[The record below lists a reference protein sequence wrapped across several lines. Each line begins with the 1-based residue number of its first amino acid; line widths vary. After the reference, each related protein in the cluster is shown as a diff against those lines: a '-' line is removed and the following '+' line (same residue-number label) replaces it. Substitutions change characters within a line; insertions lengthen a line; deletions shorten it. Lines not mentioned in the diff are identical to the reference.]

1 MKLYDEVMPAP
12 NPRKVRIFLAEK
24 GIDVPRERVRMHKR
38 EHKAEDFLKKNP
50 LGQVPVLELDD
61 GTCLTE
67 SLAICHYLEQ
77 QRPEPNLMGKGALEQ
92 AQVLMWNDILT
103 FEGYLPLQEALRNGH
118 EAFKGRALPGPVAW
132 EQIPALAERGRRR
145 TAIFL
150 DKLETR
156 LGESEFVAAKR
167 FTYAD
172 IVAFVYIGFAP
183 RATGLSPT
191 DGRPAL
197 TQWSE
202 AIAARPAI
210 QRVS

>member
-1 MKLYDEVMPAP
+1 MKFYDYRSAP
-12 NPRKVRIFLAEK
+12 SPRKVRLFIAEK
-24 GIDVPRERVRMHKR
+24 GLDVPTVEVDLRARAQQEP
-38 EHKAEDFLKKNP
+38 AFLAKNA
-50 LGQVPVLELDD
+50 GATVPVLELDD

-77 QRPEPNLMGKGALEQ
+77 QRPEPNLMGEGAREQ

-103 FEGYLPLQEALRNGH
+103 FEGYLPLQESLRNGH

-145 TAIFL
+145 TALFL

-172 IVAFVYIGFAP
+172 IVAFVYLGFTP
-183 RATGLSPT
+183 RATGLNPI

-197 TQWSE
+197 KQWSE
-202 AIAARPAI
+202 GIAARPAI
-210 QRVS
+210 QRVG